1 LASCPLVFA
10 VGKAKLVGWMDDQ
23 SIMDKLQNQS
33 QKMEDFE
40 KVEFD
45 CP

>member
-1 LASCPLVFA
+1 
-10 VGKAKLVGWMDDQ
+10 MDDQ